1 MPEAYFF
8 SEVKT
13 KGPYSLNKVDVLKQ
27 RKPGVHS
34 TWNHDC
40 QALRII
46 VAYPLLK
53 EYLITICKPSFSDI
67 LTLASA
73 FI

>member
-27 RKPGVHS
+27 RKPGVHL
-34 TWNHDC
+34 TWNHDFR
-40 QALRII
+40 ALRII
-46 VAYPLLK
+46 IAYPK
-53 EYLITICKPSFSDI
+53 VRKIFDNIM
-67 LTLASA
+67 
-73 FI
+73 